1 MHEGWKFSEKGKGIK
16 REMTREK
23 ERERSLEEKGEIG
36 NIVCKWMV

>member
-1 MHEGWKFSEKGKGIK
+1 MK

-36 NIVCKWMV
+36 NIVFKGMV

>member
-1 MHEGWKFSEKGKGIK
+1 MK

-36 NIVCKWMV
+36 NIVCKGMV